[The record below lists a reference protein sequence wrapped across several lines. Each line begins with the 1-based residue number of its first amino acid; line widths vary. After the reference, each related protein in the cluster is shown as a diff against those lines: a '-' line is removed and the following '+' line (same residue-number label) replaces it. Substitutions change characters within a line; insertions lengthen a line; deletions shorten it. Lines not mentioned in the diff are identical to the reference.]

1 MNRRCTT
8 HHHACDC
15 REDRFAELEANV
27 KELRECLQIAFG
39 AFAHDDDG
47 PVWADSL
54 IARTE
59 RVLAATSAE
68 KKIKKLRHGVE
79 RRGSL

>member
-1 MNRRCTT
+1 MNRRCTN

-15 REDRFAELEANV
+15 REASFAALEESA
-27 KELRECLQIAFG
+27 KELRACLLIAFK
-39 AFAHDDDG
+39 AFSHDDDG

-59 RVLAATSAE
+59 RVLKAT
-68 KKIKKLRHGVE
+68 E
-79 RRGSL
+79 RVLNECD

>member
-1 MNRRCTT
+1 MTKLGE
-8 HHHACDC
+8 C
-15 REDRFAELEANV
+15 REDRFAELEENA
-27 KELRECLQIAFG
+27 KELRECLQIAFE

-59 RVLAATSAE
+59 RILKATSAE
-68 KKIKKLRHGVE
+68 QKKKIKKKIAP
-79 RRGSL
+79 RGCTMTQLVR

>member
-1 MNRRCTT
+1 MNRRCTN
-8 HHHACDC
+8 HHNACDC
-15 REDRFAELEANV
+15 REDRFAALEENA
-27 KELRECLQIAFG
+27 KELRECLQIAFR

-59 RVLAATSAE
+59 RILTATSAG
-68 KKIKKLRHGVE
+68 KNKKKLRHGVAP
-79 RRGSL
+79 

>member
-1 MNRRCTT
+1 MTKLGE
-8 HHHACDC
+8 C
-15 REDRFAELEANV
+15 REDRFAELEESV
-27 KELRECLQIAFG
+27 KELRACLQIAFE

-68 KKIKKLRHGVE
+68 KKK
-79 RRGSL
+79 

>member
-15 REDRFAELEANV
+15 REARFAELEANV
-27 KELRECLQIAFG
+27 KELRECLQIAFR
-39 AFAHDDDG
+39 AFSHDDDG

-54 IARTE
+54 IARIE
-59 RVLAATSAE
+59 RILKVTAE
-68 KKIKKLRHGVE
+68 Y
-79 RRGSL
+79 

>member
-1 MNRRCTT
+1 MRRRCTN

-15 REDRFAELEANV
+15 REDRIAELEASV

-59 RVLAATSAE
+59 RVLTATAE
-68 KKIKKLRHGVE
+68 YQK
-79 RRGSL
+79 

>member
-1 MNRRCTT
+1 MTKS
-8 HHHACDC
+8 DEC

-27 KELRECLQIAFG
+27 KELRACLQIAFE
-39 AFAHDDDG
+39 AFSHDDDG

-59 RVLAATSAE
+59 RVLKATSAE
-68 KKIKKLRHGVE
+68 QNKKNFLRHG
-79 RRGSL
+79 G

>member
-1 MNRRCTT
+1 MIKSGEY
-8 HHHACDC
+8 
-15 REDRFAELEANV
+15 REDRIAELEANV

-59 RVLAATSAE
+59 RILMATAE
-68 KKIKKLRHGVE
+68 YQK
-79 RRGSL
+79 

>member
-1 MNRRCTT
+1 MTKSGE
-8 HHHACDC
+8 C

-27 KELRECLQIAFG
+27 KELRECLQIAFR
-39 AFAHDDDG
+39 AFSHDEDG

-59 RVLAATSAE
+59 RILLATAE
-68 KKIKKLRHGVE
+68 YQK
-79 RRGSL
+79 

>member
-1 MNRRCTT
+1 MNQRCTT

-27 KELRECLQIAFG
+27 KELRECLQIAFR

-47 PVWADSL
+47 PVWSDTL

-59 RVLAATSAE
+59 RVLKATSAE
-68 KKIKKLRHGVE
+68 QKKK
-79 RRGSL
+79 

>member
-1 MNRRCTT
+1 MNRRCAT

-59 RVLAATSAE
+59 RVLKVTDDSSKNA
-68 KKIKKLRHGVE
+68 
-79 RRGSL
+79 

>member
-1 MNRRCTT
+1 MTK
-8 HHHACDC
+8 AGEY
-15 REDRFAELEANV
+15 REDRIAELEANV

-68 KKIKKLRHGVE
+68 KKK
-79 RRGSL
+79 

>member
-1 MNRRCTT
+1 MRRRCTN

-15 REDRFAELEANV
+15 REARFAELEASA
-27 KELRECLQIAFG
+27 KELRECLQIAFR
-39 AFAHDDDG
+39 AFAHDDAG

-59 RVLAATSAE
+59 RILKATDDSKKSA
-68 KKIKKLRHGVE
+68 
-79 RRGSL
+79 

>member
-8 HHHACDC
+8 HHNACDC
-15 REDRFAELEANV
+15 REARFAELEASA
-27 KELRECLQIAFG
+27 KELRECLQIAFR
-39 AFAHDDDG
+39 AFAQDADG

-59 RVLAATSAE
+59 RILKATAE
-68 KKIKKLRHGVE
+68 Y
-79 RRGSL
+79 